1 MPDPAQ
7 SQGSTPGAPI
17 SPARIVTDLPSLS
30 FPRLSP
36 DGSRIAYVRS
46 QVNARTGKGESQIWL
61 AGATTGIDGSD
72 RRQLTQTGR
81 NSDPVWS
88 PDGTRIAF
96 VTARPGTPR
105 PNAIAVLS
113 FDGTE
118 TRILTDH
125 VSPIAGLAWSPDGT
139 RLAYSA
145 GVDPDNPREMPRDPD
160 APAPVR
166 VVTRVDYKQDGVGF
180 INEIRSQIFTVD
192 VASGERRQL
201 TRATEHLLRPAWSP
215 DGKTIAAAMML
226 RSGLRSRIALIDAEN
241 GEIAERGPRDGSVGL
256 MAWSPDGG
264 SIFFDGSDPYSPHHG
279 FYLLGIASGEHHLV
293 TEAND
298 FLPDVG
304 YQSGGPA
311 GPPVWTDAS
320 TVLVHGLLKGGSGL
334 WSLDVPSGSLAPL
347 AWWPEIHAGF
357 SVSAD
362 GTTIAQVATSLSGST
377 GITTIAATS
386 GTQSILFNE
395 LDAFVAETPFAPWER
410 LTVDRA
416 GFPIEAWLLKPP
428 GFDETQAYPVILD
441 VHGGPHNAYGYGI
454 NPLAEVLATH
464 GYLVLLPNPRG
475 SGTYGRA
482 FAEAVIGDWGNE
494 DWGDLEAMLELVLAR
509 PYADADRTG
518 ILGYSY
524 GGYMVAWVLGHT
536 DRFTTAICGA
546 PVADFESIFG
556 QSDIGHARGTGEAPW
571 ENREYLDSRSPIT
584 HIHKA
589 TTPTLLL
596 QGEADDR
603 CPVEQSEQIFTT
615 LMKCGVETEFVR
627 YPGASHLFIGNGEP
641 AHRIDYNTR
650 CLAWFDRFLKPE

>member
-36 DGSRIAYVRS
+36 DGSGIAYVRS

-61 AGATTGIDGSD
+61 AGTTTGIDGSD

-201 TRATEHLLRPAWSP
+201 TSAANDHLGPAWSP
-215 DGKTIAAAMML
+215 DGAKLVVTLPRLNGMASQLGIIDVA
-226 RSGLRSRIALIDAEN
+226 SGELSVFGEN
-241 GEIAERGPRDGSVGL
+241 DGSAHL
-256 MAWSPDGG
+256 AAWSPDGASILYAGNDHDTPHEELLLLDVASG
-264 SIFFDGSDPYSPHHG
+264 SIRKLTDD
-279 FYLLGIASGEHHLV
+279 LE
-293 TEAND
+293 
-298 FLPDVG
+298 FLPDGG

-334 WSLDVPSGSLAPL
+334 WSLDIGTGTLAQL
-347 AWWPEIHAGF
+347 AWWPEMHSGF

-362 GTTIAQVATSLSGST
+362 GTTITQVATSLDGHT

-386 GTQSILFNE
+386 GTQSLLFNE
-395 LDAFVAETPFAPWER
+395 LDAFVAETPFADWER
-410 LTVDRA
+410 LTLDRA

-571 ENREYLDSRSPIT
+571 ENREYLESRSPIT

>member
-1 MPDPAQ
+1 MRKERSDFMASSSP
-7 SQGSTPGAPI
+7 TTPI
-17 SPARIVTDLPSLS
+17 SPDRAVYDLPSLAW
-30 FPRLSP
+30 PRISP
-36 DGSRIAYVRS
+36 DGKRIAYVRN
-46 QVNARTGKGESQIWL
+46 QANRETGKPEGHIWL
-61 AGATTGIDGSD
+61 VDADGSG
-72 RRQLTQTGR
+72 RRRLTYTGTR
-81 NSDPVWS
+81 NGDPVWS
-88 PDGTRIAF
+88 PDGSKLAF
-96 VTARPGTPR
+96 TSLRDGDKPFC
-105 PNAIAVLS
+105 IAVLGL
-113 FDGTE
+113 DGGE
-118 TRILTDH
+118 PQI
-125 VSPIAGLAWSPDGT
+125 VSRHAVPVSGLAWSPDGSHI
-139 RLAYSA
+139 AYA
-145 GVDPDNPREMPRDPD
+145 ATVDPENPEETPRDPK
-160 APAPVR
+160 APAAVR
-166 VVTRVDYKQDGVGF
+166 VVKRIDYKQDGIGF
-180 INEIRSQIFTVD
+180 VNDVRNQIFTVD

-201 TRATEHLLRPAWSP
+201 TSAANDHLGPAWSP
-215 DGKTIAAAMML
+215 DGTKIAVTLPRLNGMASQLGIIDVA
-226 RSGLRSRIALIDAEN
+226 SGELSVFGEN
-241 GEIAERGPRDGSVGL
+241 DGSAHL
-256 MAWSPDGG
+256 AAWSPDGASILYAGNDHDTPHEELLLLDVASG
-264 SIFFDGSDPYSPHHG
+264 SIRKLTDD
-279 FYLLGIASGEHHLV
+279 LE
-293 TEAND
+293 
-298 FLPDVG
+298 FLPDGG

-347 AWWPEIHAGF
+347 AWWPEMHSGF

-377 GITTIAATS
+377 GITSIDATS

-395 LDAFVAETPFAPWER
+395 LDSFVSETPFADWEH
-410 LTVDRA
+410 LTLDRA

-571 ENREYLDSRSPIT
+571 ENREYLESRSPIT

>member
-1 MPDPAQ
+1 MASSSP
-7 SQGSTPGAPI
+7 TTPI
-17 SPARIVTDLPSLS
+17 SPDRAVYDLPSLAW
-30 FPRLSP
+30 PRISP
-36 DGSRIAYVRS
+36 DGKRIAYVRN
-46 QVNARTGKGESQIWL
+46 QANRETGKPEGHIWL
-61 AGATTGIDGSD
+61 VDADGSG
-72 RRQLTQTGR
+72 RRRLTYTGTR
-81 NSDPVWS
+81 NGDPVWS
-88 PDGTRIAF
+88 PDGSKLAF
-96 VTARPGTPR
+96 TSLRDGDKPFC
-105 PNAIAVLS
+105 IAVLG
-113 FDGTE
+113 FDGGE
-118 TRILTDH
+118 PQI
-125 VSPIAGLAWSPDGT
+125 VSRHAVPISGLAWSPDGSHI
-139 RLAYSA
+139 AYA
-145 GVDPDNPREMPRDPD
+145 ATVDPENPEETPRDPK
-160 APAPVR
+160 APAAVR
-166 VVTRVDYKQDGVGF
+166 VVKRIDYKQDGIGF
-180 INEIRSQIFTVD
+180 VNDVRNQIFTVD

-201 TRATEHLLRPAWSP
+201 TSAANDHLGPAWSP
-215 DGKTIAAAMML
+215 DGAKLVVTLPRLNGMASQLGIIDVA
-226 RSGLRSRIALIDAEN
+226 SGELSVFGEN
-241 GEIAERGPRDGSVGL
+241 DGGAHL
-256 MAWSPDGG
+256 AAWSPDGASILYAGNDHDTPHEELLLLDVASG
-264 SIFFDGSDPYSPHHG
+264 SIRKLTDD
-279 FYLLGIASGEHHLV
+279 LE
-293 TEAND
+293 
-298 FLPDVG
+298 FLPDGG

-377 GITTIAATS
+377 GIPSIDATS

-571 ENREYLDSRSPIT
+571 ENREYLESRSPIT

>member
-1 MPDPAQ
+1 MASSSP
-7 SQGSTPGAPI
+7 TTPI
-17 SPARIVTDLPSLS
+17 SPDRAVYDLPSLAW
-30 FPRLSP
+30 PRISP
-36 DGSRIAYVRS
+36 DGKRIAYVRN
-46 QVNARTGKGESQIWL
+46 QANRETGKPEGHIWL
-61 AGATTGIDGSD
+61 VDADGSG
-72 RRQLTQTGR
+72 RRRLTYTGTR
-81 NSDPVWS
+81 NGDPVWS
-88 PDGTRIAF
+88 PDGSKLAF
-96 VTARPGTPR
+96 TSLRDGDKPFC
-105 PNAIAVLS
+105 IAVLG
-113 FDGTE
+113 FDGGE
-118 TRILTDH
+118 PQI
-125 VSPIAGLAWSPDGT
+125 VSRHAVPISGLAWSPDGSHI
-139 RLAYSA
+139 AYA
-145 GVDPDNPREMPRDPD
+145 ATVDPENPEETPRDPK
-160 APAPVR
+160 APAAVR
-166 VVTRVDYKQDGVGF
+166 VVKRIDYKQDGIGF
-180 INEIRSQIFTVD
+180 VNDVRNQIFTVD

-201 TRATEHLLRPAWSP
+201 TSAANDHLGPAWSP
-215 DGKTIAAAMML
+215 DGAKLVVTLPRLNGMASQLGIIDVA
-226 RSGLRSRIALIDAEN
+226 SGELSVFGEN
-241 GEIAERGPRDGSVGL
+241 DGGAHL
-256 MAWSPDGG
+256 AAWSPDGASILYAGNDHDTPHEELLLLDVASG
-264 SIFFDGSDPYSPHHG
+264 SIRKLTDD
-279 FYLLGIASGEHHLV
+279 LE
-293 TEAND
+293 
-298 FLPDVG
+298 FLPDGG

-377 GITTIAATS
+377 GITSIDATS

-546 PVADFESIFG
+546 PVFDGESFFG
-556 QSDIGHARGTGEAPW
+556 TADIGHEFYREMGLLPW
-571 ENREYLDSRSPIT
+571 DHADNRLRDRSPSD
-584 HIHKA
+584 HIHNA
-589 TTPTLLL
+589 TTPTLVVH
-596 QGEADDR
+596 GEADDR
-603 CPVEQSEQIFTT
+603 CPIGQGEQLFIS
-615 LMKCGVETEFVR
+615 LLKLGVETEFAR
-627 YPGASHLFIGNGEP
+627 YPGGSHLFINSGEP
-641 AHRIDYNTR
+641 AHRVDYNAR
-650 CLAWFDRFLKPE
+650 CLAWFDRFLRP